1 MNQDYRRDDLNVPD
15 FMRDRQSERRNQRA
29 SQATTGNSRRKRQE
43 DYERFE
49 RSSTTGGS
57 ARRTKDKKVKVTH
70 KEKRT
75 KFQAIIISAAVAA
88 SLTIAGFTLAA
99 PNIESSLIIS
109 QKRSEF
115 YTKVMAGNQCHLP
128 PTEENSNNWGYL
140 HNEISNEIEE
150 KGYDY
155 DEAVFLFLQNL
166 KQNKD
171 WNMDQLIHYSGQYK
185 DYTDFLSQNGYETSE
200 DFQKAM
206 KKKIT
211 LESEIEEKN
220 KQLSEMNDELD
231 TQRMQASNNE
241 DMSIGGK

>member
-1 MNQDYRRDDLNVPD
+1 MNQDYRRDELSVPE

-43 DYERFE
+43 DYERFK

-57 ARRTKDKKVKVTH
+57 ARRTRDKKIETTQKDHRKKLRKV
-70 KEKRT
+70 
-75 KFQAIIISAAVAA
+75 ALLMALGAA
-88 SLTIAGFTLAA
+88 LTIGGIKGAHA
-99 PNIESSLIIS
+99 IENKLVVN
-109 QKRSEF
+109 QEANEF
-115 YTKVMAGNQCHLP
+115 YTEVMAGNQCHLP

-185 DYTDFLSQNGYETSE
+185 DYADFLSQNGYETSE

-241 DMSIGGK
+241 GMSIGGK